1 MRRAPSVSNCN
12 LIVFEVFEVLFEVL
26 FEVKLNKMNSCHEK
40 KKLCLREIF
49 IFLEVGF
56 GWNFQGSS
64 F

>member
-1 MRRAPSVSNCN
+1 
-12 LIVFEVFEVLFEVL
+12 VFEVFEVLFEVL

-56 GWNFQGSS
+56 GWNF
-64 F
+64 